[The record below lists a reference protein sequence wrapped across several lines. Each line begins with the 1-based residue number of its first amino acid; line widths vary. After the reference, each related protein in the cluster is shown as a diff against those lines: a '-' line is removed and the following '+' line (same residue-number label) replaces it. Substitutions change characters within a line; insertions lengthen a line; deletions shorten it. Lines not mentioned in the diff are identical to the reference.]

1 MGLRSGR
8 PPPPSVPGQAK
19 RTDDSKD
26 EASRSGNDG
35 RLPLRVEDR
44 VAEELGVVRVAQHR
58 RPGHGRKTEDL
69 PGAVIPADQPGPAGR
84 TAAAAV
90 DTVAPG
96 LAV

>member
-1 MGLRSGR
+1 MGLRSCR

-26 EASRSGNDG
+26 EARRSGNDG

-44 VAEELGVVRVAQHR
+44 VAEELGVIGVAQLR
-58 RPGHGRKTEDL
+58 RPGESRKTEDL

-90 DTVAPG
+90 PHGSTG
-96 LAV
+96 LRR